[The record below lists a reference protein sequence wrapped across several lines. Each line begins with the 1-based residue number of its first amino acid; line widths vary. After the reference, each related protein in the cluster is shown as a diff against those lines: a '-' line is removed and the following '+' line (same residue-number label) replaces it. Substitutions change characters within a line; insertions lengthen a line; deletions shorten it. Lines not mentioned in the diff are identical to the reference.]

1 MLRLDALRD
10 VAQNHGVAA
19 RKIVS
24 RQGEVHDD
32 LRTIVTNEF
41 RTAVLTYLPLMLA
54 YRDFFSL
61 VLLRFFLFRDDR
73 AERLAVNSGQSG
85 GGRQMV
91 MVLVRV
97 PVFCGA

>member
-1 MLRLDALRD
+1 LRLDALRD

-54 YRDFFSL
+54 YRDFFLLCSFVFSSFAMTVQS
-61 VLLRFFLFRDDR
+61 VLPSTLDR
-73 AERLAVNSGQSG
+73 VAAAVRGSRS
-85 GGRQMV
+85 
-91 MVLVRV
+91 
-97 PVFCGA
+97 